1 MQLREAPSD
10 ILRLQQLRI
19 LDLSQNSLQSIP
31 EVTYIFVML
40 QKNLSIQS
48 LLIKINNLFLN
59 LIDIRETSRG
69 FM

>member
-40 QKNLSIQS
+40 QKNSINTELVDKNQQF
-48 LLIKINNLFLN
+48 IPQLN
-59 LIDIRETSRG
+59 WYKRDE
-69 FM
+69 

>member
-1 MQLREAPSD
+1 MQLREAPTD

-40 QKNLSIQS
+40 QKNSINTELVDKNQQF
-48 LLIKINNLFLN
+48 IPQLN
-59 LIDIRETSRG
+59 
-69 FM
+69 

>member
-1 MQLREAPSD
+1 MQLREAPTD

-40 QKNLSIQS
+40 QKNSINTELVDKNQQF
-48 LLIKINNLFLN
+48 IPQLN
-59 LIDIRETSRG
+59 WYKRDE
-69 FM
+69 

>member
-1 MQLREAPSD
+1 MQLREAPTD

-40 QKNLSIQS
+40 QKESINTKLVDKNQQF
-48 LLIKINNLFLN
+48 IPQLN
-59 LIDIRETSRG
+59 
-69 FM
+69 

>member
-31 EVTYIFVML
+31 EVTYIFFML
-40 QKNLSIQS
+40 QKKSINTELVDKNQQF
-48 LLIKINNLFLN
+48 IPQLN
-59 LIDIRETSRG
+59 WYKRDE
-69 FM
+69 

>member
-1 MQLREAPSD
+1 MQLREAPTD

-40 QKNLSIQS
+40 QKKSINTELVDKNQQF
-48 LLIKINNLFLN
+48 IPQLN
-59 LIDIRETSRG
+59 
-69 FM
+69 

>member
-40 QKNLSIQS
+40 QKKSINTELVDKNQQF
-48 LLIKINNLFLN
+48 IPQLN
-59 LIDIRETSRG
+59 WYKRDE
-69 FM
+69 

>member
-1 MQLREAPSD
+1 MQLREAPTD

-40 QKNLSIQS
+40 QKKSINTELVDKNQQF
-48 LLIKINNLFLN
+48 IPQLN
-59 LIDIRETSRG
+59 WYKRDE
-69 FM
+69 

>member
-31 EVTYIFVML
+31 EVTYIFFML
-40 QKNLSIQS
+40 QKKSINTELVDKNQQF
-48 LLIKINNLFLN
+48 IPQLN
-59 LIDIRETSRG
+59 
-69 FM
+69 

>member
-1 MQLREAPSD
+1 MQLRKAPSD

-40 QKNLSIQS
+40 QKKSINTELVDKNQQFIS
-48 LLIKINNLFLN
+48 QLN
-59 LIDIRETSRG
+59 
-69 FM
+69 

>member
-40 QKNLSIQS
+40 QKKSINTELVDKNQQF
-48 LLIKINNLFLN
+48 IPQLN
-59 LIDIRETSRG
+59 
-69 FM
+69 